1 MNPKPF
7 KRPTITSLLIAAG
20 IALIATGGAFAA
32 VKATSAKRQALAET
46 DSVVGASGKTLG
58 LSRVVVPPGTKLALH
73 RHEGTQIAR
82 IVKGT
87 LTYTVV
93 SGSASLYDGEPGNDA
108 ALRNE
113 IDAGETVKVK
123 AGQWLIEPPTDIH
136 RAANKGRTPIVIL
149 LSTLFSNGAPP
160 SIPVD
165 PGTLEDIAPT
175 RAPLASAAYKSPKR
189 VGRYLTNKF
198 FHLLVAKN
206 RRGLR
211 KFLAKGFQIERAD
224 GTGITGAKN
233 YIADLPNVKRFRLSG
248 FRASRSGRVLM
259 VRYYSQATESLNQ
272 APITTSKAPRLSTF
286 IWSGKRWRMTS
297 HSNFAVL
304 PK

>member
-1 MNPKPF
+1 MKPKRLL
-7 KRPTITSLLIAAG
+7 RPVVTALFISAG
-20 IALIATGGAFAA
+20 IALIPTAGAFAA
-32 VKATSAKRQALAET
+32 DESADHRSGGEASRSAL
-46 DSVVGASGKTLG
+46 
-58 LSRVVVPPGTKLALH
+58 
-73 RHEGTQIAR
+73 
-82 IVKGT
+82 
-87 LTYTVV
+87 
-93 SGSASLYDGEPGNDA
+93 
-108 ALRNE
+108 
-113 IDAGETVKVK
+113 
-123 AGQWLIEPPTDIH
+123 
-136 RAANKGRTPIVIL
+136 
-149 LSTLFSNGAPP
+149 
-160 SIPVD
+160 
-165 PGTLEDIAPT
+165 LEE
-175 RAPLASAAYKSPKR
+175 APLASAAYKSPKR

>member
-1 MNPKPF
+1 M
-7 KRPTITSLLIAAG
+7 TLLIAVGILLIAAG
-20 IALIATGGAFAA
+20 GAFAA
-32 VKATSAKRQALAET
+32 IKATGAKREALAET
-46 DSVVGASGKTLG
+46 ESVVGASGRTLG
-58 LSRVVVPPGTKLALH
+58 LSRVVIPPGTKLALH

-93 SGSASLYDGEPGNDA
+93 SGSAELYDGEPGIDA
-108 ALRNE
+108 ALTNE
-113 IDAGETVKVK
+113 IDTGETVKVK
-123 AGQWLIEPPTDIH
+123 AGQWLVEPPTDIH
-136 RAANKGRTPIVIL
+136 RAANKGRAPIVIL

-165 PGTLEDIAPT
+165 PGTLEDISPT

-198 FHLLVAKN
+198 FRLLVAKD